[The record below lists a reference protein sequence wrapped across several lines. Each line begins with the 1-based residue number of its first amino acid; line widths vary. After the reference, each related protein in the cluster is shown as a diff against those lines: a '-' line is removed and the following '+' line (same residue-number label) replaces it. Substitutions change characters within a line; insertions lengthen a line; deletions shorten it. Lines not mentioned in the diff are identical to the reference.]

1 MKNTADLIALINTNW
16 LDNITKLISPAK
28 SREVGSQLADSGLN
42 KLDTTS
48 QSVAGPVVF
57 NSTVKKGASDVLIGV
72 KEVGI
77 IRGFST
83 AAVQQ
88 PSALNTPIQVEF
100 GAAQATPLLSLSG
113 LGTITCNASGTYAFR
128 FKLQFGRSGAT
139 GVSYLMTRILKNGA
153 QFGVTQ
159 STRLSSSSSIIPT
172 DSRVV
177 IDLIA
182 GDTVSV
188 QFVRD
193 SLGDNSGGLIQQAA
207 STLDWGAAPSALL
220 VASKMQGVI

>member
-1 MKNTADLIALINTNW
+1 MKNTADLLTLINANIA
-16 LDNITKLISPAK
+16 DNSTGLVTPAK
-28 SREVGSQLADSGLN
+28 VREVESQLADSGLN

-57 NSTVKKGASDVLIGV
+57 SDTVKKGANDVLVGV
-72 KEVGI
+72 KEVDI

-88 PSALNTPIQVEF
+88 PSALGTPIQVEF
-100 GAAQATPLLSLSG
+100 GGAQTATELSLSG
-113 LGTITCNASGTYAFR
+113 TGTITCNVSGTYAFR
-128 FKLQFGRSGAT
+128 FKLQFGRTGAG

-159 STRLSSSSSIIPT
+159 STRLSSSDSIIPT
-172 DSRVV
+172 DSRVL

-182 GDTVSV
+182 GDTVSM

-193 SLGDNSGGLIQQAA
+193 AAGVNSGGLLQQSAA
-207 STLDWGAAPSALL
+207 TSGWGAAPSALL
-220 VASKMQGVI
+220 VASKVVGVI

>member
-1 MKNTADLIALINTNW
+1 MKNTAELLTLINTNIA
-16 LDNITKLISPAK
+16 DNTTGAITPAK
-28 SREVGSQLADSGLN
+28 VRDVDIQLADSALN
-42 KLDTTS
+42 KSDKTP

-57 NSTVKKGASDVLIGV
+57 NSTVKMGENYVLIDV
-72 KEVGI
+72 YEEEL

-100 GAAQATPLLSLSG
+100 GAAQTATELSLSG
-113 LGTITCNASGTYAFR
+113 LGTITCNVSGTYAFR
-128 FKLQFGRSGAT
+128 FKLQFGRSGAG

-193 SLGDNSGGLIQQAA
+193 SLGDNSGGLFQQAA
-207 STLDWGAAPSALL
+207 STLGWGAAPSALL
-220 VASKMQGVI
+220 VASKLQGVI

>member
-1 MKNTADLIALINTNW
+1 MKNTADLLALINVNIA
-16 LDNITKLISPAK
+16 DNTTGEITPAK
-28 SREVGSQLADSGLN
+28 VREVESQITDSGLN

-57 NSTVKKGASDVLIGV
+57 NATVKKDANDVLVGV
-72 KEVGI
+72 KEVEVL
-77 IRGFST
+77 RSYST
-83 AAVQQ
+83 AASQQ
-88 PSALNTPIQVEF
+88 PSTTNTPIQVEF
-100 GAAQATPLLSLSG
+100 GAAQAGVELSLSG
-113 LGTITCNASGTYAFR
+113 LGTVTCNFTGTYAFR
-128 FKLQFGRSGAT
+128 FKLQFGRSGAS

-182 GDTVSV
+182 GDTVSM

-193 SLGDNSGGLIQQAA
+193 SLGDNSGGLFQQTA
-207 STLDWGAAPSALL
+207 STPGWGAAPSALM
-220 VASKMQGVI
+220 VASKLQGII

>member
-1 MKNTADLIALINTNW
+1 MKNTSDLLALINTNIA
-16 LDNITKLISPAK
+16 DNTTGAVTPAK
-28 SREVGSQLADSGLN
+28 VREVESQIADSGLN
-42 KLDTTS
+42 KADTTS
-48 QSVAGPVVF
+48 QYVAGPVVF
-57 NSTVKKGASDVLIGV
+57 NATVKKGANDVLIGV
-72 KEVGI
+72 KEVDI

-88 PSALNTPIQVEF
+88 PSATNTPIQVEF
-100 GAAQATPLLSLSG
+100 GAAQTATELSLSG
-113 LGTITCNASGTYAFR
+113 LGAVTCNVSGTYAFR
-128 FKLQFGRSGAT
+128 FKLQFGRSGAS

-177 IDLIA
+177 MDLIA
-182 GDTVSV
+182 GDTVSM

-193 SLGDNSGGLIQQAA
+193 SLGDNSGGLLQQTA
-207 STLDWGAAPSALL
+207 STIGWGAAPSALL
-220 VASKMQGVI
+220 VASKLQGVI

>member
-1 MKNTADLIALINTNW
+1 MKNTADLIALANANIPDNTTG
-16 LDNITKLISPAK
+16 LVSPADV
-28 SREVGSQLADSGLN
+28 RECLTQGADSGLN
-42 KLDTTS
+42 KLDTAL
-48 QSVAGPVVF
+48 QSVAGPVAF
-57 NSTVKKGASDVLIGV
+57 GSTVKKGASDVLVGV
-72 KEVGI
+72 KEVDI

-100 GAAQATPLLSLSG
+100 GAAQTATELSLSG
-113 LGTITCNASGTYAFR
+113 LGTITCNVSGTYAFR
-128 FKLQFGRSGAT
+128 FKLQFGRSGAG
-139 GVSYLMTRILKNGA
+139 GVSYLMTRILKNGT

-193 SLGDNSGGLIQQAA
+193 SLGDNSGGLFQQAA
-207 STLDWGAAPSALL
+207 STIDWGAAPSALL
-220 VASKMQGVI
+220 VASKLRGII

>member
-1 MKNTADLIALINTNW
+1 MKNTSDLLALINANIA
-16 LDNITKLISPAK
+16 DNTTGAVTPAK
-28 SREVGSQLADSGLN
+28 VRDVESQIADSSLN
-42 KLDTTS
+42 KIDATS
-48 QSVAGPVVF
+48 QSVSGPVVF
-57 NSTVKKGASDVLIGV
+57 NATVKKGANDVLVGV
-72 KEVGI
+72 KEVDV

-100 GAAQATPLLSLSG
+100 GAAQTATELSLSG
-113 LGTITCNASGTYAFR
+113 LGTITCNVSGTYAFR
-128 FKLQFGRSGAT
+128 FKLQFGRSGAG

-193 SLGDNSGGLIQQAA
+193 SLGDNSGGLFQQEA
-207 STLDWGAAPSALL
+207 STLGWGAAPSALL
-220 VASKMQGVI
+220 VASKMHGVI